1 MKFGIDI
8 LHEMRYHNT
17 GFHGTRI
24 LTEVK
29 PLDRVNIEAER
40 GRLQMTKTDM
50 CKALDITLKTYNGY
64 IKGAVIPSNVLEQL
78 RQMTGRSI
86 DYLLGLDTIQTST

>member
-86 DYLLGLDTIQTST
+86 DYLLGLDTSQTSA